1 MIDINVPNRSALVL
15 ETKDSMVSFVTNH
28 PPRRPRDGQLGQEKR
43 RRKFSITG
51 GSLGILLLTNQIH
64 EFSSLI
70 GYKKNFWCPIRGQDL
85 NVSRCFRDLLIRRS
99 SPPALSW
106 RRAFSFSRK
115 MSPQSLIYQFHSILL
130 QRWGEKFNKFTNFKG
145 REIFSCTC
153 LTSLPRR
160 LTKSTTWKISHEQA
174 QNCSGV
180 YEFTFDQS
188 AVWFL

>member
-1 MIDINVPNRSALVL
+1 MLLLIDINVATRSALVL

-43 RRKFSITG
+43 RRKFSRTG
-51 GSLGILLLTNQIH
+51 RRGPRILLLTNQIH

-174 QNCSGV
+174 
-180 YEFTFDQS
+180 
-188 AVWFL
+188 

>member
-1 MIDINVPNRSALVL
+1 MVSAPVDRYQCAKPKRIGSWNKRFYGFIRYKSSSAETQGRSVGSGKTAAKVFKNGREPWDTALNEPDPRILVL
-15 ETKDSMVSFVTNH
+15 DWVQK
-28 PPRRPRDGQLGQEKR
+28 
-43 RRKFSITG
+43 KFW
-51 GSLGILLLTNQIH
+51 
-64 EFSSLI
+64 
-70 GYKKNFWCPIRGQDL
+70 YPIRGQDL

-153 LTSLPRR
+153 LTSLPSR

-174 QNCSGV
+174 
-180 YEFTFDQS
+180 
-188 AVWFL
+188 